1 MTTVHEEEAHHHV
14 LRPFVIIQTVIQNHK
29 CTRINRRFFIHIM
42 FLLHLLQHCF
52 LTFENIFDNRGI
64 IRIMNEEFGH
74 MCSKETVAG
83 LCSGDDCSNRNILM
97 MKHEILHEKTFTGI
111 TTPNENDNW
120 TLIFIRSKTDR
131 LHIEFG
137 KF

>member
-1 MTTVHEEEAHHHV
+1 MTPVHEEETHHHV
-14 LRPFVIIQTVIQNHK
+14 LRPFVIIQTVIQHNK
-29 CTRINRRFFIHIM
+29 CTRINGRFFIHIM

-74 MCSKETVAG
+74 MCSEETVAG
-83 LCSGDDCSNRNILM
+83 LRPGDDCSNGNILM
-97 MKHEILHEKTFTGI
+97 MKHQVLHEETFTGI
-111 TTPNENDNW
+111 TTSNKNDNGSFVFIW
-120 TLIFIRSKTDR
+120 TKTDSF
-131 LHIEFG
+131 HIEFG